1 MTDTL
6 VIFDVDGTLVDSAAL
21 LLAAQERTCAIHGF
35 AHPGREK
42 GLSVVGLSLAE
53 ALRVLVGVPCDPEAL
68 AETYKDQF
76 GDLRQMPELMDATY
90 PGIDDLIADFAA
102 HPGIRLGIAT
112 GKSRRGVAHLLE
124 RNGWDRIFD
133 VIRTAD
139 DCPSKPHPA
148 MILEA
153 MAETGAMPER
163 TIMVGDANFDMIMAR
178 EARCH
183 ALGVAWGF
191 QSVETLRATGAH
203 AIADSTDAIRTFVGK
218 VLADERAA

>member
-1 MTDTL
+1 MSASL

-21 LLAAQERTCAIHGF
+21 LLAAQERTCVIHGF

-42 GLSVVGLSLAE
+42 GLGVVGLSLEE
-53 ALRVLVGVPCDPEAL
+53 ALRVLVGEPCDPAAL
-68 AETYKDQF
+68 AATYKDQF
-76 GDLRQMPELMDATY
+76 ADLRRVPELTDATY
-90 PGIDDLIADFAA
+90 PGIDGLIAEFAA
-102 HPGIRLGIAT
+102 NPQIRLGIAT
-112 GKSRRGVAHLLE
+112 GKSQRGVAHLIE
-124 RNGWDRIFD
+124 RNGWDRLFD

-153 MAETGAMPER
+153 MSVTGVPPER

-178 EARCH
+178 EAGCH

-203 AIADSTDAIRTFVGK
+203 AIADNPEAVRAFVGK
-218 VLADERAA
+218 VLTEAKVA